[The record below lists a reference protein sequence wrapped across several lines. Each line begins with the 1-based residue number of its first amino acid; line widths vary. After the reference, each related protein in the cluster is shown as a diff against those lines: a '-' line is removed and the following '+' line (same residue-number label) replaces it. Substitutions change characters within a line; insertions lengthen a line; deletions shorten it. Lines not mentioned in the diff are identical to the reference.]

1 MVNRGRGRQA
11 EARKAG
17 GALLRRIIPALL
29 YAEVK
34 RMEVDILTLIGN
46 YAFPIV
52 ACIALFWKMDK
63 DQDRHKE
70 EMDAI
75 RESLDSNT
83 KAVLEL
89 TAFIKNRED

>member
-1 MVNRGRGRQA
+1 
-11 EARKAG
+11 
-17 GALLRRIIPALL
+17 
-29 YAEVK
+29 
-34 RMEVDILTLIGN
+34 MEVDILTLIGN

-52 ACIALFWKMDK
+52 ACVALFWKMDK

>member
-1 MVNRGRGRQA
+1 MG
-11 EARKAG
+11 
-17 GALLRRIIPALL
+17 
-29 YAEVK
+29 
-34 RMEVDILTLIGN
+34 VDILSLIGN
-46 YAFPIV
+46 YAFPII
-52 ACIALFWKMDK
+52 ACIALFWKLDK

>member
-1 MVNRGRGRQA
+1 MMTVD
-11 EARKAG
+11 
-17 GALLRRIIPALL
+17 LLS
-29 YAEVK
+29 
-34 RMEVDILTLIGN
+34 LIGN

-63 DQDRHKE
+63 DQERHKE

-89 TAFIKNRED
+89 SAHLKREDER